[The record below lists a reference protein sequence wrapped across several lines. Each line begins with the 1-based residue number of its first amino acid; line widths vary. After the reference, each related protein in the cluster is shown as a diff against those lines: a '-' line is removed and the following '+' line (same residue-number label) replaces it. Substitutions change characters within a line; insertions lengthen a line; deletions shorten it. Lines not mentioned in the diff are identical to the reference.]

1 SAPAPPPVIAAGD
14 PATLLTKDAG
24 RTAERLLPTD
34 GRLGICIRIQGRVAA
49 QEGNCLRL
57 ETKGLPQVVIST
69 SSESGVVP
77 GALCAAIGTLKSY
90 DNDQIIVD
98 CDRIKSYTGQ
108 E

>member
-1 SAPAPPPVIAAGD
+1 M
-14 PATLLTKDAG
+14 
-24 RTAERLLPTD
+24 
-34 GRLGICIRIQGRVAA
+34 
-49 QEGNCLRL
+49 
-57 ETKGLPQVVIST
+57 VIST

-77 GALCAAIGTLKSY
+77 GALSAAIGTVKSY